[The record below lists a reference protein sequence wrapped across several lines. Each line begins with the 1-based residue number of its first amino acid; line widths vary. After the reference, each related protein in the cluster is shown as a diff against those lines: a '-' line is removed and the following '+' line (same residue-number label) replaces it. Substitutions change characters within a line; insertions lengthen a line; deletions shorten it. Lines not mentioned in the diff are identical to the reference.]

1 MPDLLEFEEPIAVL
15 QKGGRF
21 DDRRVAEQT
30 WDAFRDRYTLP
41 PYPDVTAMEAVVQ
54 EELAATN
61 PKAAEI
67 PPTAYFDDRFV
78 RELDENG
85 FVRALLAR

>member
-1 MPDLLEFEEPIAVL
+1 VL
-15 QKGGRF
+15 QKGGQV
-21 DDRRVAEQT
+21 DDPRVAEQT
-30 WDAFRDRYTLP
+30 WDAFRDHYTLP
-41 PYPDVTAMEAVVQ
+41 PYPDATAMEAVVR
-54 EELAATN
+54 EELAVTH

-85 FVRALLAR
+85 FVRGLLAR